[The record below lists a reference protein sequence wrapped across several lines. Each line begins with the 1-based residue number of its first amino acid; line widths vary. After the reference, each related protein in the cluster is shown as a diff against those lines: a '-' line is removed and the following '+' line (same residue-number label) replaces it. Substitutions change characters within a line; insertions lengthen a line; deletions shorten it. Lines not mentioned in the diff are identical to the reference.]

1 MYRKI
6 VKKHLLLLQIVALI
20 SVSMTCCASNWKTE
34 ASQTGTDNENN
45 ILQRSEKTVKIT
57 CGDAEATFQLYDTQ
71 AAQEFYDQL
80 PLTLETE
87 NFRSAQWM
95 FYPPEKLNV
104 TELEA
109 YHDGKKGELSYYEP
123 WGDAFILYE
132 DFYAGDEMHRLGICV
147 SGIDTLAEMSGT
159 ILVEQDTEPME
170 SMQIQVD
177 VNGVTLTALL
187 ENNSSAQALYDKL
200 ADGSITIRMSDYA
213 NFEKVGNL
221 GFRLPVNDTQI
232 TTKAGDIILYQGNQL
247 VFYYDTNS
255 WNFTRLG
262 EFQNVSQKELKELF
276 GAGGIT
282 AVLSR

>member
-1 MYRKI
+1 M
-6 VKKHLLLLQIVALI
+6 VLQIAAMI
-20 SVSMTCCASNWKTE
+20 GVSLTCCASNGN
-34 ASQTGTDNENN
+34 TGALNSIADNEKN
-45 ILQRSEKTVKIT
+45 ILTLSEENVKIT
-57 CGDAEATFQLYDTQ
+57 CGDAEAIFQLYDTR

-104 TELEA
+104 TESEA

-132 DFYAGDEMHRLGICV
+132 DFYAGDEMHHLGVCV
-147 SGIDTLAEMSGT
+147 SGIDTLSRMSGT
-159 ILVEQDTEPME
+159 ILVEQYAEATE
-170 SMQIQVD
+170 SMQIQVE
-177 VNGVTLTALL
+177 VNGTILTALL
-187 ENNSSAQALYDKL
+187 EDNSSAQALYDKL
-200 ADGSITIRMSDYA
+200 ADGSITIQMSDYA
-213 NFEKVGNL
+213 NFEKVGSL
-221 GFRLPVNDTQI
+221 GFDLPVNDTQI

-247 VFYYDTNS
+247 VFYYDINS
-255 WNFTRLG
+255 WSFTRLG
-262 EFQNVSQKELKELF
+262 EFQNIDQAGLKELF